1 MAAAL
6 TSGKFTDRVLG
17 KLESI
22 SVPIRAIM
30 LMTGNNLS
38 LADYMARLV
47 LSCKTD
53 PSTERP
59 FVRQFHLDTLAYV
72 QLNRQSMNVAALTIV
87 RDFLTSGANR
97 VHGRMA
103 SFELWV
109 DLVRQLVALVGREIR
124 PEEFADSINA
134 VIGA

>member
-38 LADYMARLV
+38 LADDMVYRV
-47 LSCKTD
+47 LFCKID
-53 PSTERP
+53 PRTERP
-59 FVRQFHLDTLAYV
+59 FVSQFHLDTLVYV
-72 QLNRQSMNVAALTIV
+72 ESNRQSMIMAALTIV
-87 RDFLTSGANR
+87 RGFLTSSANR

-103 SFELWV
+103 SFELWM
-109 DLVRQLVALVGREIR
+109 I
-124 PEEFADSINA
+124 
-134 VIGA
+134 

>member
-38 LADYMARLV
+38 LSDDMVYRV
-47 LSCKTD
+47 LFCKID
-53 PSTERP
+53 SRTERP
-59 FVRQFHLDTLAYV
+59 FVSQFHLDTLAYV
-72 QLNRQSMNVAALTIV
+72 ESN
-87 RDFLTSGANR
+87 
-97 VHGRMA
+97 
-103 SFELWV
+103 
-109 DLVRQLVALVGREIR
+109 
-124 PEEFADSINA
+124 
-134 VIGA
+134 